1 MVKIYRKRV
10 GQICT
15 NSRCKKI
22 VKASGL
28 CNNHYMEKWR
38 KENPGRDA
46 LHATNYRKR
55 VGQKTINA
63 RNRISRNKNKD
74 AINKKQRGKYA
85 VNQISI
91 TSERRKK
98 YASDKEYRE
107 KLKRQSRRSA
117 LKHKPRVLAKK
128 KKTHQELRERVLRYY
143 SNGSPICNECGIS
156 EIPFLSIDHIHGR
169 KQMNTDWSTGKLY
182 RYLDTKHPSGYQVL
196 CHNCNMLKEMRRKK
210 RLHLQTPMAVK
221 RRRQRKDTKKMVLQ
235 AYSTLSIKCQC
246 CGYSDLNALGLD
258 HIHGRK
264 NMKFAEDLSSDDLYM
279 RIKKEYKK
287 TGNWPEGF
295 QTFCSNCNLAK
306 RDFLKCPHQ
315 K

>member
-1 MVKIYRKRV
+1 MTKIYRKRV

-85 VNQISI
+85 VNRISI

-98 YASDKEYRE
+98 YASDEEYRE
-107 KLKRQSRRSA
+107 KLNISIHSWNKR
-117 LKHKPRVLAKK
+117 
-128 KKTHQELRERVLRYY
+128 
-143 SNGSPICNECGIS
+143 
-156 EIPFLSIDHIHGR
+156 
-169 KQMNTDWSTGKLY
+169 
-182 RYLDTKHPSGYQVL
+182 
-196 CHNCNMLKEMRRKK
+196 
-210 RLHLQTPMAVK
+210 
-221 RRRQRKDTKKMVLQ
+221 
-235 AYSTLSIKCQC
+235 
-246 CGYSDLNALGLD
+246 
-258 HIHGRK
+258 
-264 NMKFAEDLSSDDLYM
+264 
-279 RIKKEYKK
+279 
-287 TGNWPEGF
+287 NW
-295 QTFCSNCNLAK
+295 
-306 RDFLKCPHQ
+306 R
-315 K
+315 